1 MKKKKIIISEILFGI
16 CSMILLL
23 IFGNYLCAKQF
34 QYKING
40 KHYLQIIN
48 DGFSDEEK
56 VLTHTDN
63 LKKTYEMLSNTK
75 YPYLEYSQ
83 QNLEYIGNYSM
94 DENFVNGGKECVNQK
109 VNNCTISPLK
119 AMGVGMK
126 TFDYV
131 GMEEKIEE
139 GNGFSKSDFEYNDN
153 KTIPLLLGNK
163 YKEYFAIGDE
173 IEVFYLGEEKIKGE
187 VIGFFALNQSI
198 DEMSYELDY
207 SIIFPL
213 QNIEDLK
220 KAKPSFVQKLYT
232 IKTEGDFVYCNKK
245 QYYDEISLI
254 ENIKRENNIELG
266 YVENLQVVPNGE
278 KYKMNFPVA
287 IALNVFGILIM
298 FGACLAVWYSTLTNM
313 EKNSMLQVMKP
324 VGYLIIFNFILY
336 QFVYKIV
343 LEICR
348 NNTLKLNIMRQKE
361 FALEI
366 IGLDAVIALAI
377 ILIIHARRR
386 RKINGS
392 NRSN

>member
-1 MKKKKIIISEILFGI
+1 
-16 CSMILLL
+16 
-23 IFGNYLCAKQF
+23 
-34 QYKING
+34 
-40 KHYLQIIN
+40 
-48 DGFSDEEK
+48 
-56 VLTHTDN
+56 
-63 LKKTYEMLSNTK
+63 
-75 YPYLEYSQ
+75 
-83 QNLEYIGNYSM
+83 
-94 DENFVNGGKECVNQK
+94 
-109 VNNCTISPLK
+109 
-119 AMGVGMK
+119 MGVGMK

-266 YVENLQVVPNGE
+266 YVENLQVVPNSE

-343 LEICR
+343 LEICK